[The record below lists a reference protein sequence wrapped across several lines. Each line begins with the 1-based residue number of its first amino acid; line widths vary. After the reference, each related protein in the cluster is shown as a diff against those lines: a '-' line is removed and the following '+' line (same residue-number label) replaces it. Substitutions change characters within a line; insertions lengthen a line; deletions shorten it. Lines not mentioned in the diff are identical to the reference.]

1 MKSENSEKFVGK
13 IIPLFRHDWIWISP
27 PPIWVGEGGKILYG
41 LGAGGIAHAI
51 IIGNEV
57 TGKYSMVFKCK
68 CKLNLDYRLQSP
80 PSAGGADFNE

>member
-1 MKSENSEKFVGK
+1 MIGYGYHS
-13 IIPLFRHDWIWISP
+13 
-27 PPIWVGEGGKILYG
+27 PIWVGEGGVKYYMAWG
-41 LGAGGIAHAI
+41 LGELHFAI

>member
-1 MKSENSEKFVGK
+1 MIGYGYL
-13 IIPLFRHDWIWISP
+13 PLQFGLERGVKYYTAW
-27 PPIWVGEGGKILYG
+27 G
-41 LGAGGIAHAI
+41 LGELHFAI